1 MKFISFLVPLFL
13 FSTFASGDEER
24 PPWAGFSGQ
33 AMVRLAEKVDGGLRV
48 QVLRVNRVWKNNRA
62 SKPESLTGQSILVGF
77 RGEGEARM
85 MQQAFASALER
96 GQTFPLE
103 LGQGEGNRWFVLELN
118 GDQRELA
125 QRALANRRGDA
136 REGDARPSERERDQ
150 PREREFDRDAR
161 PERERDQPRERE
173 SDRDARPAERERD
186 QPRDREQPR
195 ERESNRDARPT
206 ERDREPQRDRE
217 ASRPREG
224 EGDLRLN
231 AMRQEIQVELLR
243 GELKNVHAENAELRF
258 RLQQLENR
266 LRALEKR

>member
-1 MKFISFLVPLFL
+1 MKFISCLVPLFL

-33 AMVRLAEKVDGGLRV
+33 AMVRLAEKVDDGVRV
-48 QVLRVNRVWKNNRA
+48 QVLRVNRIWKNNRA
-62 SKPESLTGQSILVGF
+62 AKPESLTGQSILVGF

-85 MQQAFASALER
+85 MQQAFASTLER
-96 GQTFPLE
+96 GQTFSLE
-103 LGQGEGNRWFVLELN
+103 LGQGEGNRWYILELN

-125 QRALANRRGDA
+125 QRALVNRRGDA
-136 REGDARPSERERDQ
+136 REGDTRPGERERDQ
-150 PREREFDRDAR
+150 PRERDFGRDAR

-173 SDRDARPAERERD
+173 SDRDARPTERE
-186 QPRDREQPR
+186 
-195 ERESNRDARPT
+195 
-206 ERDREPQRDRE
+206 REPQRDRE
-217 ASRPREG
+217 ASRPRGG
-224 EGDLRLN
+224 EGDLRLH
-231 AMRQEIQVELLR
+231 AMRQELQVELLR

>member
-1 MKFISFLVPLFL
+1 MKLISFLVPLFL

-24 PPWAGFSGQ
+24 PPWTGFSGQ
-33 AMVRLAEKVDGGLRV
+33 AMVRLAEKTDDGLRV

-103 LGQGEGNRWFVLELN
+103 LGQGEGNRWYILELN

-125 QRALANRRGDA
+125 RRALTNRRGDA
-136 REGDARPSERERDQ
+136 
-150 PREREFDRDAR
+150 
-161 PERERDQPRERE
+161 RERDQPRERE

-186 QPRDREQPR
+186 QPRERESDRDARPEGERDQPR
-195 ERESNRDARPT
+195 ERDFDRDARP
-206 ERDREPQRDRE
+206 EREREPQRDRE
-217 ASRPREG
+217 VARPREG
-224 EGDLRLN
+224 EGDLRMQ

>member
-13 FSTFASGDEER
+13 FSTYAPGDEER

-33 AMVRLAEKVDGGLRV
+33 AMVRLAEKTDGGLRV

-62 SKPESLTGQSILVGF
+62 AKPESLTGQSILVGF

-103 LGQGEGNRWFVLELN
+103 LGQGEGNRWYILELN

-125 QRALANRRGDA
+125 RRALANRRGDA
-136 REGDARPSERERDQ
+136 REGDARPERE
-150 PREREFDRDAR
+150 
-161 PERERDQPRERE
+161 
-173 SDRDARPAERERD
+173 
-186 QPRDREQPR
+186 REQPR
-195 ERESNRDARPT
+195 EREFGREARPGEREREQPREREFGRDARS
-206 ERDREPQRDRE
+206 EREREPQRDRE
-217 ASRPREG
+217 VARPREG
-224 EGDLRLN
+224 DGDFRLQT
-231 AMRQEIQVELLR
+231 MRQEIQVELLR

>member
-1 MKFISFLVPLFL
+1 MKFISFLVPLIL
-13 FSTFASGDEER
+13 FSTFALGDEER
-24 PPWAGFSGQ
+24 PPWTGFSGQ

-150 PREREFDRDAR
+150 PRERE
-161 PERERDQPRERE
+161 
-173 SDRDARPAERERD
+173 SD
-186 QPRDREQPR
+186 
-195 ERESNRDARPT
+195 RDARPT
-206 ERDREPQRDRE
+206 EREREPQRDRE

-258 RLQQLENR
+258 RLQQFENR

>member
-1 MKFISFLVPLFL
+1 MKFFTCLVPLFW
-13 FSTFASGDEER
+13 FSTFALGNEER

-33 AMVRLAEKVDGGLRV
+33 AMVRLAEKTDGGLRV

-62 SKPESLTGQSILVGF
+62 AKPESLTGQSILVGF
-77 RGEGEARM
+77 RGAGEARM

-103 LGQGEGNRWFVLELN
+103 LGQGEGNRWYILELN

-125 QRALANRRGDA
+125 RRALANRRGDA
-136 REGDARPSERERDQ
+136 REGDARPEREREQ
-150 PREREFDRDAR
+150 PRERESGRDAR
-161 PERERDQPRERE
+161 PERER
-173 SDRDARPAERERD
+173 
-186 QPRDREQPR
+186 
-195 ERESNRDARPT
+195 
-206 ERDREPQRDRE
+206 EPQRDRE
-217 ASRPREG
+217 VARPREG
-224 EGDLRLN
+224 DGDFRLQT
-231 AMRQEIQVELLR
+231 MRQEIQVELLR

>member
-24 PPWAGFSGQ
+24 PSWAGFSGQ
-33 AMVRLAEKVDGGLRV
+33 AMVRLAEKVDDGLRV

-62 SKPESLTGQSILVGF
+62 AKPESLTGQSILVGF

-103 LGQGEGNRWFVLELN
+103 LGQGEGNRWYILELN

-125 QRALANRRGDA
+125 RRALANRRGDA
-136 REGDARPSERERDQ
+136 REG
-150 PREREFDRDAR
+150 DAR

-173 SDRDARPAERERD
+173 SDRDARPGERERD
-186 QPRDREQPR
+186 QPR
-195 ERESNRDARPT
+195 ERDFGRDARPT
-206 ERDREPQRDRE
+206 ERERDQPRERESDRDARPGREREPQRDRE
-217 ASRPREG
+217 VARPREG
-224 EGDLRLN
+224 EGDVRLH

-243 GELKNVHAENAELRF
+243 GELKKVHAENAELRF
-258 RLQQLENR
+258 HLQQLENR

>member
-13 FSTFASGDEER
+13 FSTFASGDEEM

-33 AMVRLAEKVDGGLRV
+33 AMVRLAEKTDGGLRV

-103 LGQGEGNRWFVLELN
+103 LGQGEGNRWYILELN

-125 QRALANRRGDA
+125 RRALANRRGDA
-136 REGDARPSERERDQ
+136 RPEREREQPRERDFGRDARPGEREREQ
-150 PREREFDRDAR
+150 PRERESGRDAR
-161 PERERDQPRERE
+161 PEREREPL
-173 SDRDARPAERERD
+173 
-186 QPRDREQPR
+186 RDREV
-195 ERESNRDARPT
+195 AR
-206 ERDREPQRDRE
+206 
-217 ASRPREG
+217 SREG
-224 EGDLRLN
+224 EGDFRLQT
-231 AMRQEIQVELLR
+231 MRQEIQVELLR

>member
-1 MKFISFLVPLFL
+1 MKFISLFVPLFL

-33 AMVRLAEKVDGGLRV
+33 AMVRLAEKTDGGLRV

-85 MQQAFASALER
+85 IQQAFASTLER

-103 LGQGEGNRWFVLELN
+103 LGQGEGNRWYILELN

-125 QRALANRRGDA
+125 RRALANRRGDA
-136 REGDARPSERERDQ
+136 REVDARP
-150 PREREFDRDAR
+150 A
-161 PERERDQPRERE
+161 ERERDQPRERE
-173 SDRDARPAERERD
+173 SDRDARPERERERD
-186 QPRDREQPR
+186 AHRRELETIEKRKRESRDAPR
-195 ERESNRDARPT
+195 EG
-206 ERDREPQRDRE
+206 E

-224 EGDLRLN
+224 AGDLRID

-243 GELKNVHAENAELRF
+243 GELKNVHMENAELRF

>member
-1 MKFISFLVPLFL
+1 MKFISFLVPLIL
-13 FSTFASGDEER
+13 FSTFALGDEER
-24 PPWAGFSGQ
+24 PPWTGFSGQ

-62 SKPESLTGQSILVGF
+62 AKPESLTGQSIVVGF

-85 MQQAFASALER
+85 MQQAFASTLER

-103 LGQGEGNRWFVLELN
+103 LGQGEGNRWYILELN
-118 GDQRELA
+118 GEQRELA
-125 QRALANRRGDA
+125 QRALASRRGDA
-136 REGDARPSERERDQ
+136 REGDTRPAEREREQ
-150 PREREFDRDAR
+150 PRERD
-161 PERERDQPRERE
+161 
-173 SDRDARPAERERD
+173 SDRDARPAERERG
-186 QPRDREQPR
+186 QPR
-195 ERESNRDARPT
+195 ERDFDRVARP
-206 ERDREPQRDRE
+206 EREREPQRDRE

-224 EGDLRLN
+224 EGDLRLHT
-231 AMRQEIQVELLR
+231 MRQEMQVELLR

>member
-33 AMVRLAEKVDGGLRV
+33 AMVRLAEKVDDGLRV
-48 QVLRVNRVWKNNRA
+48 QVLRVNRIWKNNRA

-96 GQTFPLE
+96 GQIFPLE
-103 LGQGEGNRWFVLELN
+103 LGQGEGNRWYILELN

-136 REGDARPSERERDQ
+136 REGDARPVERERDQPREREFDREARPVERERDQ
-150 PREREFDRDAR
+150 PREREFDRDDR
-161 PERERDQPRERE
+161 PAERERDQPRERE
-173 SDRDARPAERERD
+173 SDRDARPTERE
-186 QPRDREQPR
+186 
-195 ERESNRDARPT
+195 
-206 ERDREPQRDRE
+206 REPQRDRE
-217 ASRPREG
+217 VARPRGG
-224 EGDLRLN
+224 EGDLRIH

-266 LRALEKR
+266 LQALEKR

>member
-13 FSTFASGDEER
+13 FSTFASGEEER

-33 AMVRLAEKVDGGLRV
+33 AMVRLAEKVDDGLRV
-48 QVLRVNRVWKNNRA
+48 QVLRVNRIWKNNRA

-96 GQTFPLE
+96 GQAFPLE
-103 LGQGEGNRWFVLELN
+103 LGQGEGNRWYILELN

-136 REGDARPSERERDQ
+136 REGDARP
-150 PREREFDRDAR
+150 A
-161 PERERDQPRERE
+161 ERERDQPRERE

-186 QPRDREQPR
+186 QPRERDFGREARPER
-195 ERESNRDARPT
+195 EREL
-206 ERDREPQRDRE
+206 QRDRE
-217 ASRPREG
+217 VARPREG
-224 EGDLRLN
+224 EGDLRLH

-243 GELKNVHAENAELRF
+243 GELKDVHAENAELRF

>member
-1 MKFISFLVPLFL
+1 MKFISFLVPLFW
-13 FSTFASGDEER
+13 FSIFASGDEER
-24 PPWAGFSGQ
+24 SPWAGFSGQ
-33 AMVRLAEKVDGGLRV
+33 AMVRLSEKLDDGLRV

-96 GQTFPLE
+96 EQTFPLE
-103 LGQGEGNRWFVLELN
+103 LGQGEGNRWYILELN

-136 REGDARPSERERDQ
+136 REGDARPAERGRDQQRERESDRDARPEREREQ

-161 PERERDQPRERE
+161 PERERDQPRERGF
-173 SDRDARPAERERD
+173 D
-186 QPRDREQPR
+186 
-195 ERESNRDARPT
+195 RDARPT
-206 ERDREPQRDRE
+206 EREREPQRDRE
-217 ASRPREG
+217 ASRPRGG
-224 EGDLRLN
+224 EGDLRSH
-231 AMRQEIQVELLR
+231 AMRQEMQIELLR

-258 RLQQLENR
+258 RLQQFENR